1 MTELKHLFS
10 PLRVGSMELK
20 NRIVLLPTALGYA
33 QDGVPSKRLTTYL
46 EERARG
52 GVGCM
57 ETPCSFFP
65 ASEGIEG
72 TFMLDA
78 SDRDHIP
85 AFRKLTDLIHS
96 YGVPIVGQLITLMG
110 WRREKG
116 GPYELVYPSVTA
128 MRRREFL
135 PPREITVEEIG
146 LFVRQHG
153 DAAKILRESGF
164 DAVEVMGGVGAVLSR
179 FMSPLAN
186 LRTDDYGGS
195 FEKRMRLPLEIIA
208 EIKKKAGED
217 FPLLWR
223 YSGHEFMEGGF
234 DVEEAGEIGR
244 CLEKAGVKWLNLQV
258 GWHDSPIP
266 LITKEVP
273 QGHWVY
279 IAERIKKKISIP
291 VMTTYRITDPVMADR
306 IVAEGRADL
315 IGMARALFCDPEFP
329 NKAKEGRLDEINR
342 CICCCRCVDQAVGG
356 GKPFEICSVNP
367 RIGPELDTPLE
378 PAARKKRILVVGGG
392 VAGMEAARVAALR
405 GHQVTLWERSD
416 RLGGL
421 LDWAM
426 VPPNK
431 TELRYVLDY
440 LGNQLRRLGVDVRVL
455 KEATAEAVIMEK
467 PGAVVVATGSH
478 PIVPLIPGIEGPNV
492 VLALDVLAGKADVGQ
507 RVVIVGGGKIGCETA
522 QHLLTKGKTITIVEM
537 LAKIGVDIGASERFI
552 TVNGLRQ
559 AGVALEPN
567 AKVVEITP
575 EGVKTLREGSEVT
588 FEGDTVVISVGM
600 EATKDLEKALR
611 GKVDEIYAVGDCVEP
626 KRIGDAI
633 KAAYLTAR
641 DI

>member
-1 MTELKHLFS
+1 MTELKNLFS
-10 PLRVGSMELK
+10 PLQVGTMELK

-33 QDGVPSKRLTTYL
+33 RDGEPSKRLTTYL

-52 GVGCM
+52 GVGCI

-65 ASEGIEG
+65 SSEGIEG
-72 TFMLDA
+72 TFILDGSEPA
-78 SDRDHIP
+78 HIP
-85 AFRKLTDLIHS
+85 AFKRLTDLIHS
-96 YGVPIVGQLITLMG
+96 YGVPFVGQLITLMG
-110 WRREKG
+110 WRKEKG
-116 GPYELVYPSVTA
+116 GPYELVFPSVTA
-128 MRRREFL
+128 MRREFL
-135 PPREITVEEIG
+135 PPREITAEEIG
-146 LFVRQHG
+146 IFVRQHG
-153 DAAKILRESGF
+153 DAARILRESGF
-164 DAVEVMGGVGAVLSR
+164 DAVEVMGGVGAVVSR

-186 LRTDDYGGS
+186 LRTDEYGGS
-195 FEKRMRLPLEIIA
+195 FENRMRLPLEIIA

-217 FPLLWR
+217 FPVLWR
-223 YSGHEFMEGGF
+223 YSGHEFMDGGY
-234 DVEEAGEIGR
+234 DVEGAIEIGR
-244 CLEKAGVKWLNLQV
+244 CLEGAGVKWLNLQV

-279 IAERIKKKISIP
+279 IADSIKQKVGIP

-306 IVAEGRADL
+306 IIAEGRADL

-329 NKAKEGRLDEINR
+329 NKAREGRLDEINR

-356 GKPFEICSVNP
+356 GKPFDICSVNA

-378 PAARKKRILVVGGG
+378 GATRKKKVLVVGGG

-440 LGNQLRRLGVDVRVL
+440 LGNELRKLSVDVRIL
-455 KEATAEAVIMEK
+455 KEATADAVIAEKPEAVI
-467 PGAVVVATGSH
+467 VATGSH
-478 PIVPLIPGIEGPNV
+478 PLIPLIPGIEGPNV
-492 VLALDVLAGKADVGQ
+492 VLAFDVLAGKAEVGQ
-507 RVVIVGGGKIGCETA
+507 QVVIVGGGKIGCETA

-552 TVNGLRQ
+552 TVNSLRR
-559 AGVALEPN
+559 AGVVLEPN
-567 AKVVEITP
+567 AKVIEITP
-575 EGVKTLREGSEVT
+575 EAVKALREGEEIA
-588 FEGDTVVISVGM
+588 FKGDTVIIAVGL

-611 GKVDEIYAVGDCVEP
+611 GRVEEIYAVGDCVEP